1 MQDPKSPPPPPSTL
15 SMRLSE
21 RLKRPAIPD
30 VIQQNTSVSAYAE
43 TTPEIFQQIKNAM
56 QNRLIEELNLSELEG
71 MGRDEMVR
79 HVRPHL
85 DRSASDPQL
94 PLNRAERMRLV
105 QELLDEMLGLGP
117 LEPLLTDP
125 AISDILVNG
134 PQVVYVERKGKLEKV
149 PVRFRDNA
157 HLLHVIQRIVSR
169 VGRRVDEST
178 PMVDA
183 RLQDGSRVN
192 AIIPPLALDGPALSI
207 RRFGAKALSHED
219 LLKNRSIMP
228 EMIEFVAAVVKCR
241 ANVMVSGGTGTG
253 KTTFLN
259 MLSSFIPN
267 HERVI
272 TIEDSAEL
280 RLQQE
285 HVVRL
290 ETRPPNI
297 EGKGEVTAR
306 MLVKNAL
313 RMRPER
319 IVIGEIRGEEII
331 DMLQAMNT
339 GHDGSMATIHAN
351 TPRDAMSRAAA
362 MMSMSGI
369 KFSEEL
375 CALTISRALH
385 FVVQLERGVDGG
397 RRCISVAEVGDPEGP
412 VVLTHDIFVFQQ
424 ETVDETGKVRGTYRA
439 TGYVPKFLNKLEQI
453 GIKLSPSLFKA
464 QMRA

>member
-1 MQDPKSPPPPPSTL
+1 
-15 SMRLSE
+15 MRLSD
-21 RLKRPAIPD
+21 RLKRQVAHETTPQAA
-30 VIQQNTSVSAYAE
+30 NYTE
-43 TTPEIFQQIKNAM
+43 TTPEIFQQIKSSLQA
-56 QNRLIEELNLSELEG
+56 RLIDELNLSELEG
-71 MGRDEMVR
+71 MNRDEMTR
-79 HVRPHL
+79 HVRPYL
-85 DRSASDPQL
+85 ERLSNDPQL
-94 PLNRAERMRLV
+94 PLNRQERLRLV

-117 LEPLLTDP
+117 LEPLLADA

-134 PQVVYVERKGKLEKV
+134 PHTVYVERRGRLERV

-192 AIIPPLALDGPALSI
+192 AIIPPLALDGPSLSI

-219 LLKNRSIMP
+219 LLKNRSIMA
-228 EMIEFVAAVVKCR
+228 EMVEFVASVVRMR
-241 ANVMVSGGTGTG
+241 ANVLVSGGTGTG

-319 IVIGEIRGEEII
+319 IIIGEIRGEEII

-375 CALTISRALH
+375 CAITISRALN
-385 FVVQLERGVDGG
+385 FVIQLERGVDGG
-397 RRCISVAEVGDPEGP
+397 RRCITVAEVGEPDGP
-412 VVLTHDIFVFQQ
+412 TVQTHDVFTFQQ
-424 ETVDETGKVRGTYRA
+424 ETVDENGRVRGTFRA
-439 TGYVPKFLNKLEQI
+439 TGYIPKFLTRLEQS
-453 GIKLSPSLFKA
+453 GIRLSRSLFQA
-464 QMRA
+464 EMRV